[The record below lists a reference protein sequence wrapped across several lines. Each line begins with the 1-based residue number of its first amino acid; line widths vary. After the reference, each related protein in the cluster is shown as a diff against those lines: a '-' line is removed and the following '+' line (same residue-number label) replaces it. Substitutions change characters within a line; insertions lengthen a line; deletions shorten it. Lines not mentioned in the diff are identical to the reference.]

1 MLITE
6 FEWDEN
12 NIEHIARHR
21 VTPEDVE
28 EVAFDDEPYIRKIKK
43 SAINEMLG
51 QTASGRYLKIIYVI
65 KEKHGAR
72 VITARD
78 MNDWE
83 RKYYRRRGK

>member
-1 MLITE
+1 VLITE
-6 FEWDEN
+6 FEWDED

-28 EVAFDDEPYIRKIKK
+28 EVAFDDEPYIRKIKR
-43 SAINEMLG
+43 SEINEMLG
-51 QTASGRYLKIIYVI
+51 QTAAGRYLKIVYVI
-65 KEKHGAR
+65 KGKHRAR

>member
-1 MLITE
+1 VLITE
-6 FEWDEN
+6 FEWDEY

-21 VTPEDVE
+21 VTPEEVE

-43 SAINEMLG
+43 SAIREMLG

-65 KEKHGAR
+65 KGKQRAR

>member
-6 FEWDEN
+6 LEWDEN
-12 NIEHIARHR
+12 NIEHIARHQ

-28 EVAFDDEPYIRKIKK
+28 EVAFDDEPYIRKVKK

-65 KEKHGAR
+65 KGNQRSKI
-72 VITARD
+72 ITARD